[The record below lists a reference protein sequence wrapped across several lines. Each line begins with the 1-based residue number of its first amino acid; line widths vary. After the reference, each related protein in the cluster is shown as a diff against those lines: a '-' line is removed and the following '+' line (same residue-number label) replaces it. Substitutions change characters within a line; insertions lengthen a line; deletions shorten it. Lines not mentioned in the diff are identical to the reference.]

1 MKTIVPDYYASFQCK
16 IDQCRTA
23 CCDGWPV
30 TFSMKD
36 YFSLLSADCS
46 AALKRKLDM
55 SLHLTRHPTEA
66 EYGMFLPRYDGRCP
80 IRLSDGR
87 CALQAEAGEAALPA
101 VCRQYPRSLRP
112 GEASCAN
119 SCEAV
124 IELLDREAP
133 IRFLTIDREETAAIP
148 RTHFFETDGR
158 EMEIRLWLIGIVQ
171 DRKMPMPSRLARLDA
186 AIRRLDDALNAHAS
200 DTVGRLLTGNIVIEM
215 PALSGDRPAGL
226 YIVKRLLESLN
237 DLSESIREYG
247 EMALKHF
254 EGEGALSEDVILA
267 RLRQAS
273 PRWEAWFENM
283 LVNHMFFSQFPF
295 QDRPVSLTEEV
306 VALYAV
312 YALLR
317 FLSIGAGNGTRER
330 QADIG
335 AALFRLVDHT
345 AFDRYAVPILKAMG
359 SDEKALLMV

>member
-1 MKTIVPDYYASFQCK
+1 MKTLVPDYYTSFKCK
-16 IDQCRTA
+16 IDRCRTA

-36 YFSLLSADCS
+36 YFRLLSADCS
-46 AALKRKLDM
+46 PELKRKLDTA
-55 SLHLTRHPTEA
+55 LHLTRRPTEA
-66 EYGMFLPRYDGRCP
+66 EYGMLLPGYDGRCP
-80 IRLSDGR
+80 IRLPDGR

-101 VCRQYPRSLRP
+101 VCRQYPSSLRP

-133 IRFLTIDREETAAIP
+133 LRFLSIDREAAAPIP

-171 DRKMPMPSRLARLDA
+171 NRNMPMPSRLIRLGEVM
-186 AIRRLDDALNAHAS
+186 RRLNEALNAHDS
-200 DTVGRLLTGNIVIEM
+200 DAVDDLLSGRAVVDA
-215 PALSGDRPAGL
+215 PALSGDRETGL
-226 YIVKRLLESLN
+226 SIVRRLLKRLD
-237 DLSESIREYG
+237 DLSDSIREYG
-247 EMALKHF
+247 EMALNHF
-254 EGEGALSEDVILA
+254 EKEGALSEQVILA
-267 RLRQAS
+267 RLGQAS
-273 PRWEAWFENM
+273 PHWEPWFENM

-317 FLSIGAGNGTRER
+317 FMSLGAGDGTRER
-330 QADIG
+330 QSDIA

-345 AFDRYAVPILKAMG
+345 AFDRYAVPILKEMDI
-359 SDEKALLMV
+359 DEKALLMV

>member
-1 MKTIVPDYYASFQCK
+1 MKTIAPDYYPSFKCK
-16 IDQCRTA
+16 IDRCRTA

-36 YFSLLSADCS
+36 YFRLLSADCS
-46 AALKRKLDM
+46 AELKRKLDV

-66 EYGMFLPRYDGRCP
+66 EYGMLLPGYDGRCP
-80 IRLSDGR
+80 IRLPDGR

-133 IRFLTIDREETAAIP
+133 IRFLSIEGEAAAPVP

-171 DRKMPMPSRLARLDA
+171 DRNMPMPSRLIRLGEA
-186 AIRRLDDALNAHAS
+186 MRRLDEALNAHDS
-200 DTVGRLLTGNIVIEM
+200 DTVEGLLSGRIGIET
-215 PALSGDRPAGL
+215 PTLSGDRETGL
-226 YIVKRLLESLN
+226 LTVKHLLKRLDN
-237 DLSESIREYG
+237 LSDSIREYG
-247 EMALKHF
+247 ETALSHF
-254 EGEGALSEDVILA
+254 EQEGALSEQVILA

-273 PRWEAWFENM
+273 PR
-283 LVNHMFFSQFPF
+283 
-295 QDRPVSLTEEV
+295 
-306 VALYAV
+306 
-312 YALLR
+312 
-317 FLSIGAGNGTRER
+317 
-330 QADIG
+330 
-335 AALFRLVDHT
+335 
-345 AFDRYAVPILKAMG
+345 
-359 SDEKALLMV
+359 